1 MKKAK
6 GARADTVAEA
16 ICRAPLAQPSADE
29 VVPPC
34 GPVAPWLEAFECEHY
49 GMAGEEAMEQSIYIE
64 CKKLL
69 DITELSK
76 QYAREYQAIALCS
89 TCFIDFI
96 IGLADER

>member
-16 ICRAPLAQPSADE
+16 ICRAPLARPSADE
-29 VVPPC
+29 MVPSYE
-34 GPVAPWLEAFECEHY
+34 PVDPWIEAFEREHY
-49 GMAGEEAMEQSIYIE
+49 GMTVEEAVEQSICIE

-76 QYAREYQAIALCS
+76 QYAREYRAIALCS

-96 IGLADER
+96 IGLADE